1 MSTTRQ
7 SLNDRLRVSAYD
19 RVSSWLISLL
29 VISSVIVLSLLLLY
43 FARQLRSFAISPA
56 IKPISS
62 GGGGGGGGGAGDF
75 AAGLD
80 DELAIERISD
90 APDNMDMQINE
101 TLSALSSAVIFKA
114 DMLSI
119 EELET
124 VPNEVRGRERG
135 DNRRPGYGS
144 GRGGG
149 FGSGIGRGVGSGI
162 GDGIGTGMGGA
173 AEPRREIR
181 FEPADLTEY
190 AQMLDFFGVELGV
203 LSVDD
208 NQVFY
213 ASNLRQASP
222 TVREGSPSQEERL
235 YMIPTV
241 GQFAS
246 LDRRL
251 VAKAGIGDRGQ
262 IVMQFYP
269 TATQAMLQD
278 LERKHAEAKSRRIAD
293 IRLTIFRVTRTGDRF
308 AYSVEEQFYR

>member
-1 MSTTRQ
+1 MSIARQ
-7 SLNDRLRVSAYD
+7 SLNARLRVSAYD
-19 RVSSWLISLL
+19 RVSSWLVSLL
-29 VISSVIVLSLLLLY
+29 VISSLTVLSLLLLF
-43 FARQLRSFAISPA
+43 FAKQLKSLEISPS
-56 IKPISS
+56 IKPVSS
-62 GGGGGGGGGAGDF
+62 GGGGGGGGGGGDF

-80 DELAIERISD
+80 EELAIERISA
-90 APDNMDMQINE
+90 APDELDLQINE
-101 TLSALSSAVIFKA
+101 TLSALSSAVTTKA
-114 DMLSI
+114 DFLTSQ
-119 EELET
+119 ELET
-124 VPNEVRGRERG
+124 EPDELRGRERG
-135 DNRRPGYGS
+135 DNRRPGFGS

-162 GDGIGTGMGGA
+162 GDGIGPGKGGA

-190 AQMLDFFGVELGV
+190 AQMLDYFGVELGV
-203 LSVDD
+203 LGVDD
-208 NQVFY
+208 NQVYY

-222 TVREGSPSQEERL
+222 VVREGNPSQEERL

-269 TATQAMLQD
+269 PETQALFQE
-278 LERKHAEAKSRRIAD
+278 LERKYAEAKSRRPSD
-293 IRLTIFRVTRTGDRF
+293 IRLTVFRVTRNDGRF